1 MPKACDPCGKAPMLV
16 MRKWIEHHL
25 RTPEPSNPMSRY
37 IPPSMSRRTSTRIKN
52 RASSST
58 GTLTPESRKGGGRAC
73 EARGGTLVETE
84 LSFNVSACEAVGEVN
99 VGRVERML
107 C

>member
-1 MPKACDPCGKAPMLV
+1 
-16 MRKWIEHHL
+16 MRKWIKHHL

-37 IPPSMSRRTSTRIKN
+37 IPLSMSRRTSTRIKN
-52 RASSST
+52 RASSSA
-58 GTLTPESRKGGGRAC
+58 GTLILESRKGGRAW

-99 VGRVERML
+99 VGRVEQML
-107 C
+107 S